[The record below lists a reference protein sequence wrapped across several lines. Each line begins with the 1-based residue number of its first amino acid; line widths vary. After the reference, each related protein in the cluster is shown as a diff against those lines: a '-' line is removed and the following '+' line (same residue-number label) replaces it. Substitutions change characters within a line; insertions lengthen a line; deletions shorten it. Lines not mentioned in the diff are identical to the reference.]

1 LKFLVCQECEKG
13 NLDSRVL
20 DAALKNVKGM
30 GGKLIIANSQMM
42 EDRFHAKEIDAVKKC
57 LDAARQKAESMGVTC
72 ETHLS
77 VRGMPPGEDFLKLAK
92 EYGVDEI
99 YIGIKKRSK
108 LGKLLIGSTT
118 QYLLPKTDIPVV
130 AVK

>member
-1 LKFLVCQECEKG
+1 VKFLVCQECEKG

-20 DAALKNVKGM
+20 DAALKNAKAM
-30 GGKLIIANSQMM
+30 GGELIIANSQLM

-57 LDAARQKAESMGVTC
+57 LDAARQKAELMGVTC

-77 VRGMPPGEDFLKLAK
+77 VRGMPPGEDFLKLAE

-99 YIGIKKRSK
+99 YIGIKKRSR
-108 LGKLLIGSTT
+108 LGKLILGSTT
-118 QYLLPKTDIPVV
+118 QHLLLRTDIPVV
-130 AVK
+130 TVK